1 MITQPDK
8 EYFANGFT
16 AETMI
21 NVQMISQPMR
31 LVTAVGAA
39 EASEGRGDVIVIR
52 QRRAEWEQRLPEVRA
67 ILERGTA
74 EARRVGE
81 QTMQEVRR
89 AMRIDYFD

>member
-1 MITQPDK
+1 
-8 EYFANGFT
+8 
-16 AETMI
+16 MI

-39 EASEGRGDVIVIR
+39 G
-52 QRRAEWEQRLPEVRA
+52 RRARQ
-67 ILERGTA
+67 RGTA

>member
-16 AETMI
+16 ADAMI

-31 LVTAVGAA
+31 LVTAVVAA
-39 EASEGRGDVIVIR
+39 GRWAR
-52 QRRAEWEQRLPEVRA
+52 Q
-67 ILERGTA
+67 RGTA

-81 QTMQEVRR
+81 QTMEQVRR
-89 AMRIDYFD
+89 AMRIDYFA

>member
-1 MITQPDK
+1 MQTISAATV
-8 EYFANGFT
+8 GF
-16 AETMI
+16 
-21 NVQMISQPMR
+21 SR
-31 LVTAVGAA
+31 WAA
-39 EASEGRGDVIVIR
+39 EATGGRGGRRVIR
-52 QRRAEWEQRLPEVRA
+52 QRRAEWEQRQPEVRA